1 MIIMFLPFTGYGH
14 ISPSTIAGKIFTMVY
29 ALVGMPLFLLYLAN
43 IGDIMAKAFKWT
55 YSSCCRLRQRRQQ
68 RNGRSVRQAHF
79 RTGEGDQVNKHKKN
93 TILAQLL
100 LMMMS

>member
-1 MIIMFLPFTGYGH
+1 
-14 ISPSTIAGKIFTMVY
+14 MVY

-79 RTGEGDQVNKHKKN
+79 RTGEGDQVDTNTKEH

-100 LMMMS
+100 LMVMS